1 MQYSGLNQRWRAVL
15 LMVVVGLALLT
26 IYKISSAAG
35 SEYEPAAP
43 QGAIRLESRINQL
56 EQRLYIIETSVR
68 TLEQQSRL
76 AGATSRGVSREEVAA
91 LRAALQTLDLRL
103 SDDECAIAKLDERT
117 LTPAARIARARSAP
131 RTEPCRLSADT
142 PVRLPD
148 RRP

>member
-1 MQYSGLNQRWRAVL
+1 MQYSGLKQCGRAML
-15 LMVVVGLALLT
+15 WVVVAGLSLLAGF
-26 IYKISSAAG
+26 KFSSAARN
-35 SEYEPAAP
+35 EYEPAAP
-43 QGAIRLESRINQL
+43 QDAIRLEQRINQL
-56 EQRLYIIETSVR
+56 EQRLYMIETSVR
-68 TLEQQSRL
+68 TLEQQSRI
-76 AGATSRGVSREEVAA
+76 AGATSRGVSPEEVAA